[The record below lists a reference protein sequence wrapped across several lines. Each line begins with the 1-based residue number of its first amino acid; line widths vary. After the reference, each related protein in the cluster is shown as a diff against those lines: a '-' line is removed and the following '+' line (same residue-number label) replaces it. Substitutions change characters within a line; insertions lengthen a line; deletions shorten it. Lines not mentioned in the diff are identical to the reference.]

1 MPVGGRGARCFAP
14 LPEHAPG
21 FSGCRGRGLRE
32 AALLDAAAGCL
43 RAIEGRAARWGVYQ
57 GLQGGSVYVGV
68 AGVALVK
75 LRAARLL
82 NRAPE
87 AFSGAKLVRPGSQW
101 AGWSPETFAR
111 EALGSLAEAEEL
123 LASNG
128 EASCCSFFCGL
139 SGILALQAEAWDL
152 LGDAEATGRTL
163 EALVKHSR
171 LALRLPREDC
181 ELLYGRCGC
190 LWALLSVQNLWGAVG
205 GLSRPGASKGNFLK
219 NKEELAAV
227 DVRKLVAEL
236 ANQVFEEGRRL
247 GAASTLPLL
256 YRWRGKPYLGAA
268 HGLVGV
274 LNTLLYL
281 PSDCCE
287 VSDRSNDVMRTIH
300 GLIDL
305 RLPSGNLPSSLGNNS
320 DRLVA
325 WCHGPA
331 GLIHLLVHPG
341 LKALGG
347 SPRRFLDA
355 AIKAGQVVWERGLLK
370 KGLGLCHGISGNA
383 YSFLALYRHTGD
395 PGHLRRAEQ
404 FAAVAADSVTAA
416 FDPASELS
424 ASAISQLTDRPDR
437 PASLMEGIGGACCLF
452 LDLIDPA
459 KAAFPGFEL
468 PPAGLTGWPEH

>member
-21 FSGCRGRGLRE
+21 FSGRRGRGLRE
-32 AALLDAAAGCL
+32 AALLDAACGCL

-57 GLQGGSVYVGV
+57 GLQGGSVYIGV

-82 NRAPE
+82 SRAPE
-87 AFSGAKLVRPGSQW
+87 AIGEAKIVRPGAHW

-111 EALGSLAEAEEL
+111 EALESLAEAEEL
-123 LASNG
+123 LASHG
-128 EASCCSFFCGL
+128 EAGGVSFYCGL
-139 SGILALQAEAWDL
+139 SGVLALQAEAWDL
-152 LGDAEATGRTL
+152 LGDAEAVGRTL

-181 ELLYGRCGC
+181 EVLYGRCGC
-190 LWALLSVQNLWGAVG
+190 LWALLSVQNLWGAG
-205 GLSRPGASKGNFLK
+205 GGRSRPGPGKGNFLK
-219 NKEELAAV
+219 KKQELAAV

-247 GAASTLPLL
+247 GAGGSGQCGALPLL

-281 PSDCCE
+281 PSGHIE
-287 VSDRSNDVMRTIH
+287 ASNDVVQTIH

-305 RLPSGNLPSSLGNNS
+305 RFPSGNLPSSLGNSN
-320 DRLVA
+320 DCLVA

-331 GLIHLLVHPG
+331 GLVHLLVHPG

-355 AIKAGQVVWERGLLK
+355 AVEAGQVVWERGLLK

-383 YSFLALYRHTGD
+383 YAFLALFRHTGD

-404 FAAVAADSVTAA
+404 FAAVAADSVAAA
-416 FDPASELS
+416 FDPTSELS
-424 ASAISQLTDRPDR
+424 DSAISQLTDRPDR

-468 PPAGLTGWPEH
+468 PPRG